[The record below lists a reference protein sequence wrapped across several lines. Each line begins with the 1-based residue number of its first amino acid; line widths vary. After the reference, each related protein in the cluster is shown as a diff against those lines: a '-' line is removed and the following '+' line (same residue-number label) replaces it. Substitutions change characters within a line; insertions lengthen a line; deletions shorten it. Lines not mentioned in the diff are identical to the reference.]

1 MVENTNLL
9 LKMVKMVKTEKMENH
24 QKYLFVTI
32 MMEHIQLQS
41 LIQMEVKQK
50 Q

>member
-1 MVENTNLL
+1 MVRRQQRQF
-9 LKMVKMVKTEKMENH
+9 VTEKMDNH
-24 QKYLFVTI
+24 QQYLFVTI
-32 MMEHIQLQS
+32 MMELIQLQS